1 MEDEAPHDP
10 SASFV
15 GVDVSRYFARAA
27 ILCHFFAIWTS
38 LLALI
43 MFASPAALAECSENL
58 LLYQVVFSS

>member
-1 MEDEAPHDP
+1 MEYEVPHDP
-10 SASFV
+10 SASSV

-43 MFASPAALAECSENL
+43 MVASPAFLAECSENL
-58 LLYQVVFSS
+58 LCQMVFSR